1 MFMNE
6 VVDNTN
12 DSATSNRQKDA
23 VNNCGAAAIA
33 AAAGLFEAEA
43 ATGCLSASTFA
54 SLCISFSV
62 MFAILACKYKNRRAP
77 EGARRC
83 SWARRSQLSHRIILR
98 WDKGTVPL
106 SRFALPNGCLL
117 AYALPV
123 AASMPARRPNVIV
136 RPQAKPVNR
145 FG

>member
-43 ATGCLSASTFA
+43 ATGCLSVSTLA
-54 SLCISFSV
+54 SLCMSFLV
-62 MFAILACKYKNRRAP
+62 MFTILACEPPPRAYTHP
-77 EGARRC
+77 RETTISC
-83 SWARRSQLSHRIILR
+83 KH
-98 WDKGTVPL
+98 
-106 SRFALPNGCLL
+106 
-117 AYALPV
+117 
-123 AASMPARRPNVIV
+123 
-136 RPQAKPVNR
+136 
-145 FG
+145 